1 MNNLLQKITITMLA
15 VFFTS
20 SAFAQSFNPFTQNI
34 EFDPEPTVLGFS
46 CDSLTTVK
54 FTQGLT
60 TATDAPLVAGDEL
73 TVTICITGF
82 EWDGTTA
89 ASVVSGAYSTNMSW
103 AFDPFAPNCI
113 VGTQNTILPGTGS
126 NPIFPNPLAAG
137 EIVLALHV
145 PSTIP
150 AATVLA
156 VNVNLQPSAYM
167 NATNSAPD
175 DDESTQTQSFCETS
189 ALPITVKTFEA
200 KEFNCNVLL
209 SWVTSQEENT
219 SHADVYRKDGAGH
232 FFEKIG
238 TVSLSGNS
246 SIDQTYSYLDETA
259 VDQAEAYEY
268 MIQYVDQ
275 DNSFTNSEVRSVLLN
290 CNKSNT
296 EVQLFPNPAANQIN
310 FVYNTSEEDIQLYV
324 EIIDIAGRT
333 ILSEEKIVDN
343 GSSMFTFNIND
354 LASAQYILRYSSV
367 EENINGSIKF
377 LKN

>member
-1 MNNLLQKITITMLA
+1 MLA
-15 VFFTS
+15 FIISS

-34 EFDPEPTVLGFS
+34 EFNPEPTVLGFS

-60 TATDAPLVAGDEL
+60 TSTDAPLVAGDEL
-73 TVTICITGF
+73 TITICITGF
-82 EWDGTTA
+82 EWDGATA
-89 ASVVSGAYSTNMSW
+89 ASVVSGSYSNNMTW
-103 AFDPFAPNCI
+103 AFDAFAPNCI
-113 VGTQNTILPGTGS
+113 IGTQNTTLPGTGT

-137 EIVLALHV
+137 EIILALHV

-167 NATNSAPD
+167 NGTNSAPD

-189 ALPITVKTFEA
+189 ALPLTVTTFEA
-200 KEFNCNVLL
+200 RELNCDVLL
-209 SWVTSQEENT
+209 SWGTSQEQNT
-219 SHADVYRKDGAGH
+219 SHADVYRKDGAGY

-246 SIDQTYSYLDETA
+246 STDQSYSFLDETA
-259 VDQAEAYEY
+259 VDQSEAYEY
-268 MIQYVDQ
+268 MLQFVDQ

-290 CNKSNT
+290 CSKGNT
-296 EVQLFPNPAANQIN
+296 EVQLFPNPASNQIN
-310 FVYNTSEEDIQLYV
+310 FVYNTEEDDVQLYV
-324 EIIDIAGRT
+324 EIIDLAGRT
-333 ILSEEKIVDN
+333 ILSEERIVDT
-343 GSSMFTFNIND
+343 GSSMFSFNVNE
-354 LASAQYILRYSSV
+354 LAAAQYILRYSSV

-377 LKN
+377 LKK